1 MRRKLVA
8 FLVVSALAGLAF
20 VPAVAAAPPMAV
32 SGDWSW
38 SSSYVNPKNPGGNMF
53 LVGTENSVWS
63 GSFTG
68 TSTDVL
74 YVVIHRNMVVTAR
87 ITVSFTGTVGT
98 AEGTMVL
105 EVTVLIAP
113 DGSEGGTWV
122 IKDGAG
128 ELAGIHGEGKWM
140 AFAPFGT
147 AGAYSGHVQW

>member
-1 MRRKLVA
+1 MKKKVSA
-8 FLVVSALAGLAF
+8 FLVVFSLVGLAF
-20 VPAVAAAPPMAV
+20 VPAVAAAPPVAV

-38 SSSYVNPKNPGGNMF
+38 ASTYVNPKNPGGNMF

-63 GSFTG
+63 GSFSG

-74 YVVIHRNMVVTAR
+74 YVVVHRGGVVTAR
-87 ITVSFTGTVGT
+87 ITASFSGMVGT
-98 AEGTMVL
+98 ATGTMVL
-105 EVTVLIAP
+105 HITVLIAP

-122 IKDGAG
+122 ITGATG

-147 AGAYSGHVQW
+147 EGAYSGQVHW